1 MSRKYLKFP
10 EKISQ
15 VSRFPAKSPDSR
27 NKFVFLPKQPLLE
40 LSSPVSRIP
49 VTRTLKGNEKQ
60 FELAGNS
67 SYRGKFQWNF
77 DQGKGNLY
85 QFKLARNS
93 SYRGSTV
100 FKMNKT
106 TDILNSRY
114 EGGMQLLLTWARWFC
129 VTSDL
134 WDVKCYGLRT
144 INIAVFY
151 LLINKLHKEDLSL
164 LYLSL
169 IHIWRCR
176 RAI

>member
-1 MSRKYLKFP
+1 M
-10 EKISQ
+10 
-15 VSRFPAKSPDSR
+15 V
-27 NKFVFLPKQPLLE
+27 N
-40 LSSPVSRIP
+40 SRIL
-49 VTRTLKGNEKQ
+49 VTRTLKGNVKQ

-85 QFKLARNS
+85 QFELAGNSSYPSS

-106 TDILNSRY
+106 TGILNSRY

-134 WDVKCYGLRT
+134 WDVKYYGLRT

-164 LYLSL
+164 LYFADLSILVL
-169 IHIWRCR
+169 IQRLNDR
-176 RAI
+176 L

>member
-1 MSRKYLKFP
+1 M
-10 EKISQ
+10 
-15 VSRFPAKSPDSR
+15 KS
-27 NKFVFLPKQPLLE
+27 
-40 LSSPVSRIP
+40 SRIL

-77 DQGKGNLY
+77 DQGKAGNLY
-85 QFKLARNS
+85 QFKLAGNSSYPSS

-164 LYLSL
+164 LYFADLSILVL
-169 IHIWRCR
+169 IQRLNDR
-176 RAI
+176 L

>member
-1 MSRKYLKFP
+1 M
-10 EKISQ
+10 
-15 VSRFPAKSPDSR
+15 V
-27 NKFVFLPKQPLLE
+27 N
-40 LSSPVSRIP
+40 SRIL
-49 VTRTLKGNEKQ
+49 VTRTLKGNVKQ

-67 SYRGKFQWNF
+67 SYRGKFRWSF

-85 QFKLARNS
+85 QFELAGNSSYPSS

-164 LYLSL
+164 LYFADLSILVL
-169 IHIWRCR
+169 IQRLNDR
-176 RAI
+176 L

>member
-1 MSRKYLKFP
+1 M
-10 EKISQ
+10 
-15 VSRFPAKSPDSR
+15 V
-27 NKFVFLPKQPLLE
+27 N
-40 LSSPVSRIP
+40 SRIL
-49 VTRTLKGNEKQ
+49 VTRTLKGNVKQ

-85 QFKLARNS
+85 QFELAGNSSYPSS

-164 LYLSL
+164 LYFADLSILVL
-169 IHIWRCR
+169 IQRLNDR
-176 RAI
+176 L

>member
-1 MSRKYLKFP
+1 M
-10 EKISQ
+10 
-15 VSRFPAKSPDSR
+15 V
-27 NKFVFLPKQPLLE
+27 N
-40 LSSPVSRIP
+40 SRIL
-49 VTRTLKGNEKQ
+49 VTRTLKGNVKQ

-67 SYRGKFQWNF
+67 SYRGKFRWSF

-85 QFKLARNS
+85 QFELAGNSSYPSS

-106 TDILNSRY
+106 TGILNSRY
-114 EGGMQLLLTWARWFC
+114 EGGVQLLLTWARWFY

-134 WDVKCYGLRT
+134 WDVKYYGLRT

-164 LYLSL
+164 LYFADLSILVL
-169 IHIWRCR
+169 IQRLNDR
-176 RAI
+176 L